1 VRKYLA
7 GNPAGSQYV
16 AAMSSTVTTATVAVM
31 TTAVTLEG
39 LMASLTL
46 VVLVLLGA
54 LLLMKEIVNVGQGA
68 RIRRLTRGLDIAVA
82 PMLIAFAAII
92 ILNSVDYFSGH

>member
-1 VRKYLA
+1 
-7 GNPAGSQYV
+7 
-16 AAMSSTVTTATVAVM
+16 
-31 TTAVTLEG
+31 
-39 LMASLTL
+39 
-46 VVLVLLGA
+46 
-54 LLLMKEIVNVGQGA
+54 MKEIVNVGQGA

>member
-1 VRKYLA
+1 LRDT
-7 GNPAGSQYV
+7 PTTSQYV

-82 PMLIAFAAII
+82 PMLIAFAATV
-92 ILNSVDYFSGH
+92 ILNSVNHFNGH

>member
-1 VRKYLA
+1 
-7 GNPAGSQYV
+7 V

-54 LLLMKEIVNVGQGA
+54 LLLMKEIVNVGQDA
-68 RIRRLTRGLDIAVA
+68 RIKRLTRGLDIAVA
-82 PMLIAFAAII
+82 PMLIAFVAII
-92 ILNSVDYFSGH
+92 VLNSVNYLNGY

>member
-1 VRKYLA
+1 
-7 GNPAGSQYV
+7 
-16 AAMSSTVTTATVAVM
+16 MSSTVTTTTVTMM

-54 LLLMKEIVNVGQGA
+54 LLLLKEIVNVGLDA
-68 RIRRLTRGLDIAVA
+68 RVRRLTRGLDIAVA
-82 PMLIAFAAII
+82 PLLIAFVTTIV
-92 ILNSVDYFSGH
+92 LNSVNYFNGY